1 MNGLMYGGAS
11 ICNFKKHFNLQS
23 VKLNTFLLFS
33 SIKLVF
39 WHILRR
45 AGCEICLKLKIK
57 TPEYIKLTIK
67 LTIKTP
73 LTSTYSTSCYSV
85 SAGVVACCSDAL
97 VLLESI

>member
-45 AGCEICLKLKIK
+45 AGCEICLKL
-57 TPEYIKLTIK
+57 
-67 LTIKTP
+67 TIKTP

-97 VLLESI
+97 GLLESI